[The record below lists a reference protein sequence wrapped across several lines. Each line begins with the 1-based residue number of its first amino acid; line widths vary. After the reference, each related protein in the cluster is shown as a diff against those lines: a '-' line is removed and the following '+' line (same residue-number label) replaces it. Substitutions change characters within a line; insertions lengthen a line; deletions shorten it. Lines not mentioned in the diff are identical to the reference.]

1 MRDDIDFVD
10 TLHAQK
16 NARLNKNIVFFFFV
30 IIAFFMIAFV
40 WAYYAKIDELTRG
53 EGKVIPSESIKTV
66 QSLDGGIVS
75 EILVKEGSFVKKGQA
90 LMKIDTTRFKASFDE
105 NKQTFYHLL
114 VTKIRLQA
122 ESKINI
128 HKPIPELKYDTYL
141 LKSAGQFIQSDRRL
155 FSSRYDEL
163 VSSSNIFKNQKRQKE
178 QELAELK
185 SKQNQLEKR
194 YKLVF
199 EEANTIAKM
208 VEKGSRSKVDLI
220 KLKKELNKI
229 EGDLSTTKLQIPKA
243 KYSIQEVSS
252 RILEK
257 ERTFKAEAFNELQK
271 VNTEL
276 KKYESKIV
284 AEKDKLDKTVLVSP
298 VNGIIKQI
306 YMNTVGGV
314 VRSGTDL
321 IDIVPNSDI
330 LLVEAKIDP
339 KDIAF
344 INPKQR
350 VIVKITAYDFSI
362 YGALEGKVVEI
373 SADSIIDENDR
384 NKKSYYKVTIQTDK
398 NYLEREGEKLPI
410 IPGMITSVDIITGK
424 KSILDYLL
432 KPILKTKDSALH
444 ER

>member
-128 HKPIPELKYDTYL
+128 NKPIPELKYDTYL

>member
-1 MRDDIDFVD
+1 M
-10 TLHAQK
+10 HKK
-16 NARLNKNIVFFFFV
+16 NARLNKNIVLFFFT
-30 IIAFFMIAFV
+30 IIAFFVIAFI
-40 WAYYAKIDELTRG
+40 WAYFSQIDELTRG
-53 EGKVIPSESIKTV
+53 EGKVIPSEKIKTI

-75 EILVKEGSFVKKGQA
+75 NILVKEGSLVSKGQA
-90 LMKIDTTRFKASFDE
+90 LMKIDTTRFKASLDE

-114 VTKIRLQA
+114 VTKVRLQA

-128 HKPIPELKYDTYL
+128 DEPIPELQYEKFLQD
-141 LKSAGQFIQSDRRL
+141 GVEQFIKSDKRL
-155 FSSRYDEL
+155 FHSRYDEL
-163 VSSSNIFKNQKRQKE
+163 VTTSNIFKNQKRQKE

-185 SKQNQLEKR
+185 SKEKQLEKR

-229 EGDLSTTKLQIPKA
+229 EGDLATTRLQIPKA
-243 KYSIQEVSS
+243 EYSIEEVSS

-257 ERTFKAEAFNELQK
+257 ERIFKAEAYNELQK

-284 AEKDKLDKTVLVSP
+284 AEKDKLDRTILTSP
-298 VNGIIKQI
+298 VDGIIKQI
-306 YMNTVGGV
+306 YINTVGGV

-321 IDIVPNSDI
+321 IEIVPNSDI

-344 INPKQR
+344 INPKQK

-362 YGALEGKVVEI
+362 YGSLEGKVVEI
-373 SADSIIDENDR
+373 SADSMVDENDR
-384 NKKSYYKVTIQTDK
+384 DKKSYYKVTVQTDK

-424 KSILDYLL
+424 KSILDYIL

>member
-1 MRDDIDFVD
+1 MREDIDFVD

-16 NARLNKNIVFFFFV
+16 NARLNKNIVLFFFT
-30 IIAFFMIAFV
+30 IIAFFVIAFI
-40 WAYYAKIDELTRG
+40 WAYFSQIDELTRG
-53 EGKVIPSESIKTV
+53 EGKVIPSEKIKTI

-75 EILVKEGSFVKKGQA
+75 NILVKEGSLVSKGQA
-90 LMKIDTTRFKASFDE
+90 LMKIDTTRFKASLDE

-114 VTKIRLQA
+114 VTKVRLQA

-128 HKPIPELKYDTYL
+128 DEPIPELQYEKFLQD
-141 LKSAGQFIQSDRRL
+141 GVEQFIKSDKRL
-155 FSSRYDEL
+155 FHSRYDEL
-163 VSSSNIFKNQKRQKE
+163 VTTSNIFKNQKRQKE

-185 SKQNQLEKR
+185 SKEKQLEKR

-229 EGDLSTTKLQIPKA
+229 EGDLATTRLQIPKA
-243 KYSIQEVSS
+243 EYSIEEVSS

-257 ERTFKAEAFNELQK
+257 ERIFKAEAYNELQK

-284 AEKDKLDKTVLVSP
+284 AEKDKLDRTILTSP
-298 VNGIIKQI
+298 VDGIIKQI
-306 YMNTVGGV
+306 YINTVGGV

-321 IDIVPNSDI
+321 IEIVPNSDI

-344 INPKQR
+344 INPKQK

-362 YGALEGKVVEI
+362 YGSLEGKVVEI
-373 SADSIIDENDR
+373 SADSMVDENDR
-384 NKKSYYKVTIQTDK
+384 DKKSYYKVTVQTDK

-424 KSILDYLL
+424 KSILDYIL

>member
-1 MRDDIDFVD
+1 MREDIDFVD

-16 NARLNKNIVFFFFV
+16 NARLNKNIVLFFFT
-30 IIAFFMIAFV
+30 IIAFFVIAFI
-40 WAYYAKIDELTRG
+40 WAYFSQIDELTRG
-53 EGKVIPSESIKTV
+53 EGKVIPSEKIKTI

-75 EILVKEGSFVKKGQA
+75 NILVKEGSLVSKGQA
-90 LMKIDTTRFKASFDE
+90 LMKIDTTRFKASLDE

-114 VTKIRLQA
+114 VTKVRLQA
-122 ESKINI
+122 ESDINI
-128 HKPIPELKYDTYL
+128 NEPIPELSYEEYL
-141 LKSAGQFIQSDRRL
+141 ENSVGQFIKSDKRL
-155 FSSRYDEL
+155 FHSRYDEL
-163 VSSSNIFKNQKRQKE
+163 VTTSNIFKNQKRQKE

-185 SKQNQLEKR
+185 SKEKQLEKR

-229 EGDLSTTKLQIPKA
+229 EGDLATTRLQIPKA
-243 KYSIQEVSS
+243 EYSIEEVSS

-257 ERTFKAEAFNELQK
+257 ERIFKAEAYNELQK

-284 AEKDKLDKTVLVSP
+284 AEKDKLDRTILTSP
-298 VNGIIKQI
+298 VDGIIKQI
-306 YMNTVGGV
+306 YINTVGGV

-321 IDIVPNSDI
+321 IEIVPNSDI

-344 INPKQR
+344 INPKQK

-362 YGALEGKVVEI
+362 YGSLEGKVVEI
-373 SADSIIDENDR
+373 SADSMVDENDR
-384 NKKSYYKVTIQTDK
+384 DKKSYYKVTVQTDK

-424 KSILDYLL
+424 KSILDYIL